1 MSPDSRELAAQVR
14 GPLILI
20 TIGVLFL
27 LDRFTPFGFSE
38 TWPVIIIVVGLL
50 ALMGG
55 TKRRDR
61 GPGVPPGV
69 PPNGPTP
76 GGWR

>member
-1 MSPDSRELAAQVR
+1 MSPDSRELASQVR

-27 LDRFTPFGFSE
+27 LDRFTQFGFSE
-38 TWPVIIIVVGLL
+38 TWPVIIIIVGLL
-50 ALMGG
+50 ALLGG
-55 TKRRDR
+55 TRRRDG

-69 PPNGPTP
+69 PPNAPPP